1 MTPHKRQIAYQVRKA
16 SQARHR
22 QTLNPRLKATVLNEV
37 YGHYDTSPR
46 GGSGSNMHGI
56 VERLFRQ
63 LATQLHQEELSDD
76 QWELE
81 CQQNTIKPEVCW
93 EIIQI
98 TLDGYVVDDG
108 GLPLGRPVMT
118 CCLDRTSGHPL
129 GYSLAVEP
137 FGAGHVLDC
146 LHQTI
151 LKQAEA
157 EDLLRGT
164 LLSNLP
170 SLLVVHQRTIS
181 ALDSEEIDTACS
193 QLGIAL
199 ESSEQES
206 PLLQCRRQ
214 RLKHALEQALVAFSL
229 SEHLVAHTATRGRKH
244 IKSYPFVEAVM
255 LEQAVKTAFES
266 YDQTVSQDEDET
278 PAQLW
283 EGVRQ
288 AGSVPRALQRI
299 DIEILLSQQ
308 TTRTMQRLGVR
319 LHGLWYTRAELLHV
333 QADYGGE
340 SVIVRYL
347 PTDLSHVYIFDPSTG
362 SFVTTMWADDERYT
376 RGLSL
381 WSHEAQRRRR
391 LPSVLWIDNATML
404 ATTPK
409 RPARE

>member
-1 MTPHKRQIAYQVRKA
+1 MTPHKRQTAYQFRKA

-37 YGHYDTSPR
+37 YGHSDTSR
-46 GGSGSNMHGI
+46 GGSHGI

-63 LATQLHQEELSDD
+63 IAIQLYQEELSDD

-98 TLDGYVVDDG
+98 TLDGYVVDDWQ
-108 GLPLGRPVMT
+108 LLIGRPTLT
-118 CCLDRTSGHPL
+118 CCLDRANGHLL
-129 GYSLAVEP
+129 GYALAVEP
-137 FGAGHVLDC
+137 FGVGQVLDC
-146 LHQTI
+146 LLQTI
-151 LKQAEA
+151 LTLTTG

-164 LLSNLP
+164 LLINLP
-170 SLLVVHQRTIS
+170 SLLILHQLKVS
-181 ALDSEEIDTACS
+181 ALDSEALDAVCN
-193 QLGIAL
+193 QLGMVL
-199 ESSEQES
+199 EVSEQES

-229 SEHLVAHTATRGRKH
+229 SEHLVAHTTTRGRKH

-340 SVIVRYL
+340 SVIVKYL